1 MMRYLLTLLVITVSV
16 TFLLVTM
23 CTLLLVLVVHHGL
36 VGHVALLLVH
46 SPAPLLAAS
55 VVHGPA
61 PRHRELVAMF
71 LISDTLEKSGN
82 QLEQDKK
89 S

>member
-1 MMRYLLTLLVITVSV
+1 MRYLLTLLVITVSV

-46 SPAPLLAAS
+46 GPAPLLGACVEHS
-55 VVHGPA
+55 TTPG
-61 PRHRELVAMF
+61 HRELVAML
-71 LISDTLEKSGN
+71 LIPDALN
-82 QLEQDKK
+82 
-89 S
+89 